1 MDEQTASTVIGA
13 RRANGATRST
23 LSVTGPAPC
32 LIGGEWV
39 VPDGGGRLPVHE
51 PATGEVVAEL
61 AIGGAAEATAAADAA
76 AAAFEGWAGRPA
88 RERGDILRRAADLLD
103 VRRTTI
109 GRLLAAE
116 TGKRLAEA
124 EAEVHFSAEF
134 FRWFAEAAR
143 HAAGEVL
150 RAEQPGRHQ
159 VTFTRAAGVAACL
172 TPWNFPVS
180 IPARK
185 IAPALAA
192 GCPVVARVS
201 ERAPLAA
208 VELFRALVD
217 AGAPAGTVNLVHG
230 PAAEVAD
237 AFLSHRAVR
246 VVSFTG
252 STSVGRQI
260 MVQAAERIVRPVLEL
275 GGNAPFIVFADAD
288 LDAAVAGL
296 MVAKFRNNGQSCIA
310 ANRVYVERPVLGP
323 FVERLAQAVGSMR
336 VGDPLG
342 PDEVDLGPLIDE
354 RRVAEV
360 GQLVEEAVGD
370 GGRLLT
376 IPGALPHKG
385 TWHRP
390 CFVVEPDPSSALATT
405 EVFGPAAGVFA
416 FDDEDEVLQRANG
429 TELGLA
435 AYFYTR
441 DVGRAWRVA
450 ERLEAGIIG
459 CNDSVPPVVFG
470 TLGGMKQSGI
480 GREGGRLG
488 LEEFEEWR
496 YLSFGV

>member
-1 MDEQTASTVIGA
+1 M
-13 RRANGATRST
+13 
-23 LSVTGPAPC
+23 
-32 LIGGEWV
+32 
-39 VPDGGGRLPVHE
+39 
-51 PATGEVVAEL
+51 
-61 AIGGAAEATAAADAA
+61 
-76 AAAFEGWAGRPA
+76 
-88 RERGDILRRAADLLD
+88 
-103 VRRTTI
+103 
-109 GRLLAAE
+109 
-116 TGKRLAEA
+116 
-124 EAEVHFSAEF
+124 
-134 FRWFAEAAR
+134 
-143 HAAGEVL
+143 
-150 RAEQPGRHQ
+150 
-159 VTFTRAAGVAACL
+159 

-208 VELFRALVD
+208 VELFRTLVD

-260 MVQAAERIVRPVLEL
+260 MVKAAERIVRPVLEL
-275 GGNAPFIVFADAD
+275 GGNAPFIVLADAD

-360 GQLVEEAVGD
+360 SQLVDEAVGG

-376 IPGALPHKG
+376 IDAALPKRGLGTVRASWSSPIPPRPWPPPRCSAQRPGYSPSMMRTTSSGGPTAPSSVWPPTSTPG
-385 TWHRP
+385 TWG
-390 CFVVEPDPSSALATT
+390 EPGGWPRGSRLASSAATILCRPSSS
-405 EVFGPAAGVFA
+405 GP
-416 FDDEDEVLQRANG
+416 
-429 TELGLA
+429 LA
-435 AYFYTR
+435 A
-441 DVGRAWRVA
+441 
-450 ERLEAGIIG
+450 
-459 CNDSVPPVVFG
+459 
-470 TLGGMKQSGI
+470 
-480 GREGGRLG
+480 
-488 LEEFEEWR
+488 
-496 YLSFGV
+496 